1 LNLYATNDY
10 GLDLADV
17 RVIKD
22 EGELTEER
30 IDGSLVWDEVTN
42 TLSFVKTG
50 GVLPAGDYT
59 VSLVSTVDVV
69 LDPVGIVGLDGNS
82 DGTAGDDYEDS
93 FTVGSDPVAVVYLP
107 DFTRGA
113 GQPVVVPATDA
124 VVPKGLPI
132 RIDDAI
138 GVDGLDFEIVF
149 DPALLTISGYT
160 IGADLPPGWVVNGNL
175 LGADDGVVRFSVYGG
190 QTALTGTNLEII
202 VLTAEVPDAAG
213 YRDSQVIRINDLSI
227 NDGQIASKADYAV
240 HSAAYFGD
248 ADGDGSYIAYDAALI
263 SRVAAH
269 MDSGFAAYPLIDPVV
284 IGDVSGNGE
293 IGSMDASYVARKAL
307 GLPQAE
313 IPDLPAM
320 PDEGG
325 ASPAAPA
332 ESASSSGD
340 GRVAAATAA
349 PASQAGRRAMGPA
362 RAADNPSRKMLS
374 DPRGGAARAAD
385 AAVADEPAGFDRGML
400 YAAGWFE
407 HQTKDRAKGKH
418 NPGLVDDVFAVY
430 GLGEEGI

>member
-1 LNLYATNDY
+1 M
-10 GLDLADV
+10 
-17 RVIKD
+17 
-22 EGELTEER
+22 
-30 IDGSLVWDEVTN
+30 
-42 TLSFVKTG
+42 
-50 GVLPAGDYT
+50 LPAGDYA
-59 VSLVSTVDVV
+59 VSLVSTLDVV

-113 GQPVVVPATDA
+113 GQPVDVPATA
-124 VVPKGLPI
+124 EGLPI
-132 RIDDAI
+132 RISDGT

-149 DPALLTISGYT
+149 DPALLTITGYT

-175 LGADDGVVRFSVYGG
+175 LGADDGVVRFSVYGDG
-190 QTALTGTNLEII
+190 DTALAGTDLEII

-227 NDGQIASKADYAV
+227 NDGEIASKADYAV
-240 HSAAYFGD
+240 HAAAYFGD
-248 ADGDGSYIAYDAALI
+248 ASGNGSYNAYDAALI
-263 SRVAAH
+263 SRVAADL
-269 MDSGFAAYPLIDPVV
+269 DSGFAAYPLIDPVV

-293 IGSMDASYVARKAL
+293 IGSLDASYVARKANE
-307 GLPQAE
+307 LPQPQ
-313 IPDLPAM
+313 IPDLLAIPE
-320 PDEGG
+320 PIEGG
-325 ASPAAPA
+325 APPAAPA

-349 PASQAGRRAMGPA
+349 PPSQAGRRAMGPA
-362 RAADNPSRKMLS
+362 RAAGNPSRTMLS

-400 YAAGWFE
+400 YAAGWLE
-407 HQTKDRAKGKH
+407 YQTKDRAKGKH